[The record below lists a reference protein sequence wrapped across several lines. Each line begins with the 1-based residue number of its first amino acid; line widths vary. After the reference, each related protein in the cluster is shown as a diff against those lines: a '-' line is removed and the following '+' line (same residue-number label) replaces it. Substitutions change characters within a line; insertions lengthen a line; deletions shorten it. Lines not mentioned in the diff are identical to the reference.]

1 MLSDAIVR
9 PPRLAET
16 LSRSL
21 IGWVREGRLAPG
33 DQFPTEK
40 QLADQ
45 FAVSRAVV
53 REAIARLKADGYVET
68 RQGAGA
74 FVSRQ
79 AGYGSF
85 RLQEDAVSA
94 TCHARNA
101 FELRYVVE
109 LGCAELAAKRRTAAD
124 LMALQ
129 VPLARMNDA
138 LRSGLQGA
146 ADDDAFHRAVAA
158 ATHNPLVERF
168 VEFMGA
174 QFSASRVPTW
184 NEHGRSNGRA
194 CDAQREHEAIYAAI
208 AAGDAQAAREAAE
221 RHLREGAKR
230 LGIALEESAGVSPIP
245 AQPEQG

>member
-1 MLSDAIVR
+1 MLSSAIIR

-16 LSRSL
+16 LSLSL
-21 IGWVREGRLAPG
+21 IGWLREGRLAPG
-33 DQFPTEK
+33 DQLPTEK

-74 FVSRQ
+74 FVSPQ
-79 AGYGSF
+79 TSHGSF
-85 RLQEDAVSA
+85 RLQEESTPASR
-94 TCHARNA
+94 HARNV

-109 LGCAELAAKRRTAAD
+109 LGCAELAARRRTPAD
-124 LMALQ
+124 LEALQ
-129 VPLARMNDA
+129 APLASMADA
-138 LRSGLQGA
+138 LRSGAEAA

-174 QFSASRVPTW
+174 QFSESRLPTW
-184 NEHGRSNGRA
+184 NEEGRA
-194 CDAQREHEAIYAAI
+194 SGRARDAQIEHEALYEAI
-208 AAGDAQAAREAAE
+208 ASGDAAAARLAAE
-221 RHLREGAKR
+221 VHLREAAKR
-230 LGIALEESAGVSPIP
+230 LGIAFEEP
-245 AQPEQG
+245 AAAPAAAA

>member
-1 MLSDAIVR
+1 MLSEAIIR

-16 LSRSL
+16 LSHSL
-21 IGWVREGRLAPG
+21 RRWVREGRLGPG
-33 DQFPTEK
+33 DQLPTEK

-74 FVSRQ
+74 FVSPL
-79 AGYGSF
+79 AGHGSF
-85 RLQEDAVSA
+85 RLQEEA
-94 TCHARNA
+94 TPVECHARNV

-109 LGCAELAAKRRTAAD
+109 LGCAELAAMRRRPAD
-124 LMALQ
+124 LAALRAPLVRMA
-129 VPLARMNDA
+129 DA
-138 LRSGLQGA
+138 LRSGVEAA

-174 QFSASRVPTW
+174 QFSESRLPTW
-184 NEHGRSNGRA
+184 SEEGRANGRA
-194 CDAQREHEAIYAAI
+194 RDAQAEHEAMFAAI
-208 AAGDAQAAREAAE
+208 EAGDAPAARRAAE
-221 RHLREGAKR
+221 AHLRNAAR
-230 LGIALEESAGVSPIP
+230 RIGIEFDENAAVSPTT
-245 AQPEQG
+245 AQDGEA

>member
-1 MLSDAIVR
+1 MLSDAIIR

-16 LSRSL
+16 LSLSL

-74 FVSRQ
+74 FVSPQ
-79 AGYGSF
+79 AGRNSF
-85 RLQEDAVSA
+85 RLQEASTSA
-94 TCHARNA
+94 KSHARNV

-109 LGCAELAAKRRTAAD
+109 LGCAELAALRRTPAD
-124 LMALQ
+124 LEALQ
-129 VPLARMNDA
+129 APLAAMGDA
-138 LRSGLQGA
+138 LRSGSEAA

-174 QFSASRVPTW
+174 QFSESRLPTW
-184 NEHGRSNGRA
+184 SEQGRINGLAR
-194 CDAQREHEAIYAAI
+194 DALAEHEALYAAI
-208 AAGDAQAAREAAE
+208 AAADAVAARQAAEL
-221 RHLREGAKR
+221 HLREAAKR
-230 LGIALEESAGVSPIP
+230 LGIAFEGTALVPSAT
-245 AQPEQG
+245 EQTNKS